1 MMASDDDGREEGT
14 SLFSWPLDSVGI
26 RMGAGDLLDS
36 LLDTITELNHTT
48 AWPLTLLPPRPR
60 DVIVDR
66 DRRQVSAL
74 CMWKRKEASNGR

>member
-1 MMASDDDGREEGT
+1 MTDDDESREEGT
-14 SLFSWPLDSVGI
+14 SLFSWPLDSVGV

-36 LLDTITELNHTT
+36 LLTTITELNHTK

-66 DRRQVSAL
+66 ERRQVSAL